1 MTPIPH
7 TRDLV
12 LVGGGHTHALVLRH
26 FGMNP
31 VPGLRLTVINPGP
44 TAPYTGMLPGHVAGH
59 YDRDALEID
68 LYRLARF
75 AGARLLVDSATGLD
89 LVAREVHLA
98 SGRRIGYDAASLD
111 IGVTSALPELPGFS
125 DHGVPAKPLGPL
137 AARWRAFLDNGGG
150 SAAAVIGG
158 GVAGVELSLAMA
170 HRLRQ
175 VRGDARVTVLERDR
189 ALAGLAPAAERRLRA
204 RLKAEGIVLREGV
217 EVARLTAD
225 AVELSDGEKVAS
237 AFTVSAAGA
246 RPHSWLA
253 ETGLDLQ
260 GGYVTVDRY
269 LASSD
274 AAIFAAG
281 DCAHLAFAPR
291 PKAGVYAVRAA
302 PVLAANLTAALA
314 GGARR
319 VFRPQHD
326 YLKLISLGQKDAI
339 AERSGLALSGP
350 WVWRLKDR
358 IDRKFMDKLNR
369 LQPMAGPPLPA
380 RVAKGVRDELAG
392 KPLLC
397 GGCGA
402 KIGQAALTRALARLP
417 DPRKGLL
424 RAPGDDAALLA
435 IGGETQ
441 VLTTDHLAAFTG
453 DPALMAR
460 IAALHAMGDIWAMGA
475 TPEAAL
481 AQISLPRMS
490 SALQAR
496 TLSEIMEAAA
506 GAFAETGAAIAGG
519 HTTQG
524 AELSIGFTVT
534 GRAPDRPIGLD
545 GARPGDALILT
556 RPIGSG
562 VLLAA
567 DMALEARGDDL
578 AALFETM
585 TQPQGDAAARLAGA
599 HAMTDITG
607 FGLAGHLL
615 NLAQASGVSAEIDL
629 DAIPLYRG
637 AAELAARGVRSS
649 IWRANR
655 AAAGDLALPD
665 RPEADLLF
673 DPQTAGGLL
682 AAVPPEQSDDLV
694 GALEELGH
702 RAARI
707 GTLAEG
713 KPAIRLR

>member
-1 MTPIPH
+1 MTPIPF

-12 LVGGGHTHALVLRH
+12 LVGGGHSHALVLRH

-59 YDRDALEID
+59 YDRDSLEID

-89 LVAREVHLA
+89 LAAREVHLA

-137 AARWRAFLDNGGG
+137 ATRWRAFLDAGGG
-150 SAAAVIGG
+150 NAAAVIGG

-189 ALAGLAPAAERRLRA
+189 VLAGLAPAAERRLRE

-225 AVELSDGEKVAS
+225 AVELSGGETVAS

-260 GGYVTVDRY
+260 GGYITVDRY

-274 AAIFAAG
+274 PAVFAAG

-314 GGARR
+314 GGPRR
-319 VFRPQHD
+319 VFRPQRD
-326 YLKLISLGQKDAI
+326 YLKLISLGKKDAV
-339 AERSGLALSGP
+339 AEKAGAALSGP

-358 IDRKFMDKLNR
+358 IDRKFMDKLNH
-369 LQPMAGPPLPA
+369 LQPMAAPPLPP
-380 RVAKGVRDELAG
+380 RVARGVRDEIAG
-392 KPLLC
+392 KPMLC

-402 KIGQAALTRALARLP
+402 KVGPAALEAALAGLP
-417 DPRKGLL
+417 PPPPALTC
-424 RAPGDDAALLA
+424 APGDDAALLA

-441 VLTTDHLAAFTG
+441 VLTTDHLAAVTG

-481 AQISLPRMS
+481 AQITLPRMS
-490 SALQAR
+490 EALQAR
-496 TLSEIMEAAA
+496 TLSEIMEAAST
-506 GAFAETGAAIAGG
+506 AFTEAGAAIAGG

-534 GRAPDRPIGLD
+534 GRAPARPIGLD
-545 GARPGDALILT
+545 GARPGHALILT
-556 RPIGSG
+556 RPLGSG

-607 FGLAGHLL
+607 FGLAGHVL
-615 NLAQASGVSAEIDL
+615 NIARASGVRAEIDL

-682 AAVPPEQSDDLV
+682 AAVPTEEADDLV
-694 GALEELGH
+694 AALEGLGH

-707 GTLAEG
+707 GTLAAG

>member
-1 MTPIPH
+1 MTPIPY

-12 LVGGGHTHALVLRH
+12 LVGGGHSHALVLKH

-75 AGARLLVDSATGLD
+75 AGARLLVDTARGLD
-89 LVAREVHLA
+89 LAAREIHLA
-98 SGRRIGYDAASLD
+98 SGRRIAYDAASLD

-137 AARWRAFLDNGGG
+137 AARWRAFLDDGGG
-150 SAAAVIGG
+150 PAAAVIGG

-170 HRLRQ
+170 HRLRR
-175 VRGDARVTVLERDR
+175 VRDDATVTVLERDR
-189 ALAGLAPAAERRLRA
+189 ALADLAPGAARRLRE
-204 RLKAEGIVLREGV
+204 RLRSEGIALREGV

-225 AVELSDGEKVAS
+225 AVELEGGETVAS

-246 RPHSWLA
+246 RPHPWLA

-260 GGYVTVDRY
+260 GGYITVDRY

-274 AAIFAAG
+274 AAVFAAG

-314 GGARR
+314 GGPRR
-319 VFRPQHD
+319 VFRPQRD
-326 YLKLISLGQKDAI
+326 YLKLISLGKKDAI
-339 AERSGLALSGP
+339 AEKAGVALSAP

-369 LQPMAGPPLPA
+369 LEPMRAPPLPP
-380 RVAKGVRDELAG
+380 RVAKGVRDEIAG
-392 KPLLC
+392 KPMLC
-397 GGCGA
+397 AGCGA
-402 KIGQAALTRALARLP
+402 KVGPAALTEALARLP
-417 DPRKGLL
+417 DPPEGLS

-435 IGGETQ
+435 IGGEIQ
-441 VLTTDHLAAFTG
+441 VLTTDHLSAVTG

-475 TPEAAL
+475 TAEAAL
-481 AQISLPRMS
+481 AQITLPRMS
-490 SALQAR
+490 EALQAR

-506 GAFAETGAAIAGG
+506 GAFAEAGAAIAGG

-534 GRAPDRPIGLD
+534 GRAQARPIGLD

-556 RPIGSG
+556 RPLGSG

-567 DMALEARGDDL
+567 DMDLKAQGDDL
-578 AALFETM
+578 AALFGTM
-585 TQPQGDAAARLAGA
+585 KRSQADAAACLASA
-599 HAMTDITG
+599 RAMTDITG

-615 NLAQASGVSAEIDL
+615 GIARASGVSAGIDL
-629 DAIPLYRG
+629 DTVPLYRG
-637 AAELAARGVRSS
+637 AAELAARGIRSS
-649 IWRANR
+649 IWHANR
-655 AAAGDLALPD
+655 DAAGDIALPD
-665 RPEADLLF
+665 RPGADLLF

-682 AAVPPEQSDDLV
+682 AAVPPEGADDLV
-694 GALEELGH
+694 AGLRELGH
-702 RAARI
+702 DAARI

-713 KPAIRLR
+713 PAAIRVR

>member
-1 MTPIPH
+1 MTPIPF

-12 LVGGGHTHALVLRH
+12 LVGGGHSHALVLRH

-89 LVAREVHLA
+89 LAAREVHLA

-137 AARWRAFLDNGGG
+137 ATRWRAFLDAGGG
-150 SAAAVIGG
+150 NAAAVIGG

-189 ALAGLAPAAERRLRA
+189 ALAGLAPAAERRLRT

-217 EVARLTAD
+217 EVARLAAD
-225 AVELSDGEKVAS
+225 AVELSGGERVPS

-246 RPHSWLA
+246 RPHTWLA

-260 GGYVTVDRY
+260 GGYITVDRY

-274 AAIFAAG
+274 PAVFAAG

-314 GGARR
+314 GGPRR
-319 VFRPQHD
+319 AFRPQRD
-326 YLKLISLGQKDAI
+326 YLKLISLGKKDAV
-339 AERSGLALSGP
+339 AEKGGAALSGP

-369 LQPMAGPPLPA
+369 LQPMAAPPLPP
-380 RVAKGVRDELAG
+380 RVAKGVRDEIAG
-392 KPLLC
+392 KPMLC

-402 KIGQAALTRALARLP
+402 KVGPAALEAALAGLP
-417 DPRKGLL
+417 PPPPALT

-441 VLTTDHLAAFTG
+441 VLTTDHLAAVTG

-481 AQISLPRMS
+481 AQITLPRMS
-490 SALQAR
+490 EALQAR
-496 TLSEIMEAAA
+496 TLSEIMEAAST
-506 GAFAETGAAIAGG
+506 AFTEAGAAIAGG

-524 AELSIGFTVT
+524 SELSIGFTVT
-534 GRAPDRPIGLD
+534 GRAPARPIGLD
-545 GARPGDALILT
+545 GARPGDALLLT
-556 RPIGSG
+556 RPLGSG

-585 TQPQGDAAARLAGA
+585 TTPQGDAAAHLAGA

-607 FGLAGHLL
+607 FGLAGHVL
-615 NLAQASGVSAEIDL
+615 NIARASSVSAEIDL
-629 DAIPLYRG
+629 DAIPPLSGCRG
-637 AAELAARGVRSS
+637 ACRARRPLLDLAREPGCRGRSRPARPPRGRSAL
-649 IWRANR
+649 RPANR
-655 AAAGDLALPD
+655 R
-665 RPEADLLF
+665 RPSRGS
-673 DPQTAGGLL
+673 P
-682 AAVPPEQSDDLV
+682 
-694 GALEELGH
+694 
-702 RAARI
+702 AR
-707 GTLAEG
+707 
-713 KPAIRLR
+713 AIRRPCRGA